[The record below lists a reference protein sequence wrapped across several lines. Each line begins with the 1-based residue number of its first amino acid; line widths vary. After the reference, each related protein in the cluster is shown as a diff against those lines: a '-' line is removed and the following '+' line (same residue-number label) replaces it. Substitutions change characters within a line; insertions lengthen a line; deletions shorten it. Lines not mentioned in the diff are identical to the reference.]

1 MAQLGTDWFC
11 EKRKAKIQS
20 KMFEKILFH
29 IFDLFS
35 LVESLHT
42 RLYHQLLTT
51 LYIRLPTIY
60 SLLQ

>member
-29 IFDLFS
+29 IFGLFS
-35 LVESLHT
+35 LLESLHT
-42 RLYHQLLTT
+42 RLYHQLLTA
-51 LYIRLPTIY
+51 LYIPLPTIY